1 MLFFSVMPSTSSSS
15 FNGRVPHPNV
25 VSSQSVAGKYDKRVS
40 SELPLIESNNP
51 IQSEPPAKPPR
62 TFLELQFPSNRNLS
76 KNTSNMWMNGAHI
89 CRAEKRRTFTS
100 YCQKVQKSTVLGNEV
115 LFKKLKIVIIQMDIG
130 QRTMLFANPFDDLSG
145 QRIARKSC
153 CSHESTLIEEAMKH
167 GNYSI
172 LVRLFKIQNRLRNSN
187 IIAEVNQ
194 EAENPLSPSV
204 FFCAFSYR
212 FPLKLISK
220 QGEQ

>member
-1 MLFFSVMPSTSSSS
+1 
-15 FNGRVPHPNV
+15 
-25 VSSQSVAGKYDKRVS
+25 
-40 SELPLIESNNP
+40 
-51 IQSEPPAKPPR
+51 
-62 TFLELQFPSNRNLS
+62 
-76 KNTSNMWMNGAHI
+76 
-89 CRAEKRRTFTS
+89 
-100 YCQKVQKSTVLGNEV
+100 
-115 LFKKLKIVIIQMDIG
+115 MDIG

-220 QGEQ
+220 QGEQWLWPFSPYWDIQPVGIPSHQWQLVNANESITPIIVFRNLASNSHSMEWKWADVRYREVPSLQSKNFLSFSQWWWVNWARKRKVNHRGNACKEVNPI